1 MMASG
6 ACSRDLV
13 YFTFGDAVSNAQVIQ
28 QIYFDE
34 GSLCKESLVFY
45 SQTVLKSSGIY
56 QNHCCRSSAI
66 LWGVT

>member
-28 QIYFDE
+28 QIYFVQK
-34 GSLCKESLVFY
+34 GPLV
-45 SQTVLKSSGIY
+45 
-56 QNHCCRSSAI
+56 
-66 LWGVT
+66 LWSYCPKIVWL